1 MARPESTESTI
12 EISEV
17 EKSFPAPPRTIV
29 NNRKTL
35 PPLPLSPLPEASES
49 NKQDVEKDVEKEAGR
64 ESNTEEAKDA
74 TNPRIT
80 FTSSALKSLLTSWG
94 GDEKAMRLSLGGPG
108 MEEKPPRPISKDPP
122 RPNTAAT
129 TATTMTVATMATG
142 VSYASTASQRTIK
155 YGTGRYAK
163 VELSPQP
170 SEDPEDPLNWP
181 LWKKH
186 LNLLALLVMVA
197 LVGVMKT
204 AYISVNSAIA
214 IGEDVSY
221 TAAVA
226 LTAVPLMLSAVT
238 GLASLIIAR
247 IWGKRP
253 VYLVSTALIFIG
265 MVWNT
270 HVRGNLAE
278 NMAARVFQG
287 LGWGAFDA
295 LVLGSIQDTYFVSNV
310 LFKHSSEDVNLPL
323 PQEHERESKIMI
335 HYAVSTGTMLGSPL
349 LGGVASAGPRG
360 FELQF
365 EIMSAFLS
373 VSILLLVFGA
383 PETTYDRAV
392 SPDAQPPTLER
403 SQALWPNVTYTKEAA
418 IEYLLKMMP
427 WSYKADEIDMSL
439 ILQAPRAMLAPTTG
453 LLFTVTLLPYAGFW
467 GLASS
472 LSLLFSPLPFMLASA
487 DLGALMT
494 APFLLGTPI
503 VMALALPLFH
513 RRFTQTIHLATLA
526 AGTVLASIGMLG
538 FGLYVA
544 GSMEMPIHSSSS
556 SSSPS
561 AATPL
566 TTPWDLGLDRVSL
579 PVASFLLGLLA
590 AGSLVLD
597 ATVRPAVQR
606 STAFTSASLAVG
618 LRNTADMH
626 AGLACLRGLAAGAL
640 VLALPDAVF
649 AWDGLRTAALGMG
662 AAQVAAAAAAGGVY
676 WYWDENVRRLDG
688 RVMGLIDLSI
698 LKRTASF
705 FDESD

>member
-1 MARPESTESTI
+1 
-12 EISEV
+12 
-17 EKSFPAPPRTIV
+17 
-29 NNRKTL
+29 
-35 PPLPLSPLPEASES
+35 
-49 NKQDVEKDVEKEAGR
+49 
-64 ESNTEEAKDA
+64 
-74 TNPRIT
+74 
-80 FTSSALKSLLTSWG
+80 
-94 GDEKAMRLSLGGPG
+94 MRLSLRGPAT
-108 MEEKPPRPISKDPP
+108 EERPPRPISKDPP
-122 RPNTAAT
+122 RPDTAAT
-129 TATTMTVATMATG
+129 TTTVATMATG
-142 VSYASTASQRTIK
+142 VSYASTGSQRTIK

-170 SEDPEDPLNWP
+170 SEDPADPLNWP

-186 LNLLALLVMVA
+186 LNLGALLLMAA
-197 LVGVMKT
+197 LVGAMKT
-204 AYISVNSAIA
+204 AYVSVNSAIA

-238 GLASLIIAR
+238 GLASLVAAR

-253 VYLVSTALIFIG
+253 VYLVSTALVFTG

-295 LVLGSIQDTYFVSNV
+295 LVLGSIQDTYF
-310 LFKHSSEDVNLPL
+310 
-323 PQEHERESKIMI
+323 EHERESKIII
-335 HYAVSTGTMLGSPL
+335 HYTVSIGTMLGSPL
-349 LGGVASAGPRG
+349 LGGVASAGSRG

-383 PETTYDRAV
+383 PETTYDRVV
-392 SPDAQPPTLER
+392 SPEAEPPTLER
-403 SQALWPNVTYTKEAA
+403 SQSLWPNVTYTKEAA
-418 IEYLLKMMP
+418 IEYLLKMKP
-427 WSYKADEIDMSL
+427 WSYEADEIDLPL

-472 LSLLFSPLPFMLASA
+472 LSLLFSPFPFMLASA

-503 VMALALPLFH
+503 VMALALPQFH
-513 RRFTQTIHLATLA
+513 RRFIQTVHLATIA

-544 GSMEMPIHSSSS
+544 GSMEMPTNR
-556 SSSPS
+556 S
-561 AATPL
+561 AAPL
-566 TTPWDLGLDRVSL
+566 NTPWDLGLDRVSL

-597 ATVRPAVQR
+597 ATISPVIQR
-606 STAFTSASLAVG
+606 STAFTSANLAVG

-626 AGLACLRGLAAGAL
+626 AGLACLRSLVAGAFIL
-640 VLALPDAVF
+640 GLPNAVF
-649 AWDGLRTAALGMG
+649 VWDGLRMAALGMG
-662 AAQVAAAAAAGGVY
+662 VAQIIVAAAACGVY